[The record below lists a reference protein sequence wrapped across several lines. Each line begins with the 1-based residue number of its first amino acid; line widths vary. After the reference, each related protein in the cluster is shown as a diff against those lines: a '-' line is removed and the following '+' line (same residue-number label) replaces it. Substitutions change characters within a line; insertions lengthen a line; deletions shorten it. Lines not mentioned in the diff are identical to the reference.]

1 MLIHTH
7 AEVVRDLQLSDG
19 TNEAGVSVGTDSA
32 TPCKNRQ
39 NVNNRTLYAAAGDA
53 VARAPNT
60 ITAMSVTLRP
70 YLSEAMPA
78 SAAPARK
85 PRKKIEFVTCRI
97 QALSQNRSRSLR
109 TDSCG

>member
-1 MLIHTH
+1 MP
-7 AEVVRDLQLSDG
+7 G
-19 TNEAGVSVGTDSA
+19 SA
-32 TPCKNRQ
+32 TPCKKRQ
-39 NVNNRTLYAAAGDA
+39 TVNMKMLYVAAVDD